1 MNIGYKVGELIYDAN
16 IYDGLNTFLSDLQF
30 YKKWLPKNKEAEI
43 LELCCGTGR
52 LTIPIAKDGYS
63 ICGVD
68 YTPSMLEQAKMKAI
82 EAELV
87 IDLGCTLITH
97 RLFYQHIPSIIRCI
111 FGNYCLHFFAL
122 DNILD
127 VGIKAI

>member
-52 LTIPIAKDGYS
+52 LTIPIAKDGYNKNS
-63 ICGVD
+63 EKQIYV
-68 YTPSMLEQAKMKAI
+68 L
-82 EAELV
+82 
-87 IDLGCTLITH
+87 TL
-97 RLFYQHIPSIIRCI
+97 
-111 FGNYCLHFFAL
+111 N
-122 DNILD
+122 DNKVLYEKIQNQR
-127 VGIKAI
+127 